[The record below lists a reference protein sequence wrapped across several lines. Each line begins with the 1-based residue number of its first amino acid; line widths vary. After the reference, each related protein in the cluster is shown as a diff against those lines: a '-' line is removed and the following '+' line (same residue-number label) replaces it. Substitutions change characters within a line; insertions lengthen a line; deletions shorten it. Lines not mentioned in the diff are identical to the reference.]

1 MGWAGGQVS
10 FGQGVRTA
18 RREPRSPP
26 DSTQCGLTP
35 PIPQWRREG
44 GAYDGGSGGGEGEE
58 EREEEPMNEVP
69 GPRAPSQSERPA
81 RPCLQTQLL
90 TNTSSWSQQ
99 S

>member
-1 MGWAGGQVS
+1 MQGAEVTTPPPRLHPVWPHSSHPPVAAGG
-10 FGQGVRTA
+10 
-18 RREPRSPP
+18 
-26 DSTQCGLTP
+26 
-35 PIPQWRREG
+35 
-44 GAYDGGSGGGEGEE
+44 GGGGVCVHMMGGEEGEGE